1 MEGVFSMKPFL
12 ADMHMHSIMSGH
24 GFGTLRELAA
34 AAAERKL
41 KLIGVT
47 EHAPGIPGTC
57 DPIYFRNFVDAP
69 RLLSGV
75 EVMHGSE
82 VNVLKDGQLSLDQR
96 HLNCLD
102 YAIVGIHGLC
112 YENEGAVKNTDNLL
126 RCMENP
132 KVRFVSH
139 PDDGNYPVDYPALV
153 AGAKALNVA
162 LELNNSSLRKPSL
175 RPNCVE
181 NYKTMI
187 PLCMKAGVPILV
199 NTDAHDPSQVGDFTL
214 ARGLLSQLE
223 VDESLILSND
233 PEKLKAFLLH
243 P

>member
-1 MEGVFSMKPFL
+1 MKPFL

-24 GFGTLRELAA
+24 AFGTIRELAA
-34 AAAERKL
+34 EAAARGL
-41 KLIGVT
+41 QLIGVT
-47 EHAPGIPGTC
+47 EHAPGIPGTV
-57 DPIYFRNFVDAP
+57 DPIFFKNLIDAP
-69 RLLSGV
+69 RRLSGV

-82 VNVLKDGQLSLDQR
+82 VNLLENGALSLGRR
-96 HLNCLD
+96 HLDYLD

-112 YENEGAVKNTDNLL
+112 YDNAGKTKNTDWLL
-126 RCMENP
+126 KAMEDP

-139 PDDGNYPVDYPALV
+139 PDDDRFPLDYPALV

-187 PLCMKAGVPILV
+187 PLCMEAGVPILV

-214 ARGLLSQLE
+214 ARELLSGLE
-223 VDESLILSND
+223 IDESLILSND
-233 PEKLKAFLLH
+233 PEKLKAFLLQ